1 MRSALWLQVLKDP
14 GISRRLLCPQLGQ
27 QARQEMLH
35 PGVAAALDWRSHTV
49 AGQRAAAVP
58 TTGGPGLLD
67 QAAVALASKEARVK
81 AAATLLQ
88 TSSAWACSW
97 CASICRRA
105 PGKPER

>member
-1 MRSALWLQVLKDP
+1 MRSTLWLKVLKDP
-14 GISRRLLCPQLGQ
+14 GISRRPQLGQ

-67 QAAVALASKEARVK
+67 QAAVALAKEARVK